1 MQNDGQAWDQSI
13 ADRFV
18 DISFLNPQQ
27 QTCCRHD
34 GIEDLDTF
42 VNTSAGGGLGVYT

>member
-1 MQNDGQAWDQSI
+1 MTAKRGTRASLT
-13 ADRFV
+13 ALL
-18 DISFLNPQQ
+18 DISFLNPQE
-27 QTCCRHD
+27 QTCCRHH